1 MINDNAVIKVRNL
14 TGHTVVYRIPEDN
27 IRRAFGKN
35 ETKNITAGELR
46 KLFFQNGGGI
56 LLKEFLYVDNEELAL
71 EFGVSEDALQ
81 HEYSWTEKDVD
92 NLLLHGD
99 INVLKDALDFAP
111 LGIVETIIDR
121 AVALRIPDNNKR
133 EAIHEMTKR
142 DITGMINNQLELEKV
157 LGEKPQQEHRSRR
170 VNNINNTTNKGR
182 RV

>member
-1 MINDNAVIKVRNL
+1 M
-14 TGHTVVYRIPEDN
+14 
-27 IRRAFGKN
+27 
-35 ETKNITAGELR
+35 
-46 KLFFQNGGGI
+46 
-56 LLKEFLYVDNEELAL
+56 
-71 EFGVSEDALQ
+71 
-81 HEYSWTEKDVD
+81 
-92 NLLLHGD
+92 HGD